1 MITTIVHKY
10 AVRVHQQMRN
20 LPLLAG
26 FFGTTDV
33 LDGTGAVDSLRYFV
47 RTLRRRRSR
56 SPREVSISLRKRRGC
71 MEHSISG

>member
-33 LDGTGAVDSLRYFV
+33 LDGTGAVDSLR
-47 RTLRRRRSR
+47 
-56 SPREVSISLRKRRGC
+56 
-71 MEHSISG
+71 

>member
-33 LDGTGAVDSLRYFV
+33 LDGTGADLALRAKCRF
-47 RTLRRRRSR
+47 L
-56 SPREVSISLRKRRGC
+56 
-71 MEHSISG
+71 